1 MAGGVFEQADWPDSR
16 GDYVEVCDECR
27 TAIWSTCWD
36 EEPSDGFDV
45 FDAFLRTNGWRN
57 YCVPGDPDM
66 SDGGVGSSAVKPNNS
81 VIAFGGRFD
90 GGVRTLT
97 DAKGHALR
105 FREYFE
111 RPGGVSL
118 GLFPVEGD
126 GERDGLPVVCELKY
140 HADVRVEDCM
150 ARFLVEA
157 SRAVVSGNAEHEQ
170 CVVVTRPGVAV
181 SLDLRSD
188 AFAPA
193 ILAHGDGLGDAYPL
207 TDHLCGIF
215 PFGISEKGCLL
226 YRWSDEGTAYK
237 AALGPQPDQGRPDRA
252 VVLDAGVWER
262 AVPAMLN
269 FFGQERPDFLCLRLV
284 AHGAADWFER
294 IYTMNSCRTAQ
305 QILDS
310 ARDAEGGGAMV

>member
-1 MAGGVFEQADWPDSR
+1 MGMAFKSADELNAERLADRHVHLNSNGFVLGTSSAGKSFKVKFELAHWFLNQ
-16 GDYVEVCDECR
+16 
-27 TAIWSTCWD
+27 
-36 EEPSDGFDV
+36 FDV
-45 FDAFLRTNGWRN
+45 E
-57 YCVPGDPDM
+57 
-66 SDGGVGSSAVKPNNS
+66 PNNS
-81 VIAFGGRFD
+81 VIAFGGRLD

>member
-1 MAGGVFEQADWPDSR
+1 
-16 GDYVEVCDECR
+16 
-27 TAIWSTCWD
+27 
-36 EEPSDGFDV
+36 
-45 FDAFLRTNGWRN
+45 
-57 YCVPGDPDM
+57 M
-66 SDGGVGSSAVKPNNS
+66 SDKKHGNPLLADRRSHMNSNGFVLGTSGAGKSFNVKAEMADMFLDRTFDKPIVLDPVSLGDRGGVGAVKPDNA
-81 VIAFGGRFD
+81 VVAFGGCFD

-97 DAKGHALR
+97 DAQGHALR

-157 SRAVVSGNAEHEQ
+157 SRALVGGNAEHEQ

-237 AALGPQPDQGRPDRA
+237 AALGPQPDQGRPERA

-284 AHGAADWFER
+284 AHGPADWFER
-294 IYTMNSCRTAQ
+294 IYTMKSCRTAQ

>member
-1 MAGGVFEQADWPDSR
+1 MGMAFKSADELNAERLADRHVHLNSNGFVLGTSSAGKSFKVKFELAHWFLNQ
-16 GDYVEVCDECR
+16 
-27 TAIWSTCWD
+27 
-36 EEPSDGFDV
+36 FDV
-45 FDAFLRTNGWRN
+45 EPI
-57 YCVPGDPDM
+57 VIDPDM

-284 AHGAADWFER
+284 AHGAVDWFER

>member
-1 MAGGVFEQADWPDSR
+1 
-16 GDYVEVCDECR
+16 
-27 TAIWSTCWD
+27 
-36 EEPSDGFDV
+36 
-45 FDAFLRTNGWRN
+45 
-57 YCVPGDPDM
+57 
-66 SDGGVGSSAVKPNNS
+66 
-81 VIAFGGRFD
+81 
-90 GGVRTLT
+90 
-97 DAKGHALR
+97 
-105 FREYFE
+105 
-111 RPGGVSL
+111 
-118 GLFPVEGD
+118 
-126 GERDGLPVVCELKY
+126 
-140 HADVRVEDCM
+140 
-150 ARFLVEA
+150 
-157 SRAVVSGNAEHEQ
+157 
-170 CVVVTRPGVAV
+170 VVVTRPGVAV

>member
-1 MAGGVFEQADWPDSR
+1 MSDKRHGNPLLADRRSHMNSNGFVLGTSGAGKSFNVKAEMADMFLD
-16 GDYVEVCDECR
+16 R
-27 TAIWSTCWD
+27 T
-36 EEPSDGFDV
+36 FDKPIV
-45 FDAFLRTNGWRN
+45 I
-57 YCVPGDPDM
+57 DPDM

-118 GLFPVEGD
+118 GLFPVESD
-126 GERDGLPVVCELKY
+126 AAGEGLPVACELKH
-140 HADVRVEDCM
+140 HADVRVEDRM

-157 SRAVVSGNAEHEQ
+157 SRALVGGDAEHERR
-170 CVVVTRPGVAV
+170 VVLTRPGVAV
-181 SLDLRSD
+181 PLDLESD

-193 ILAHGDGLGDAYPL
+193 FPSHGDGLGDAYPL

>member
-1 MAGGVFEQADWPDSR
+1 MGMAFKSADELNAERLADRHVHLNSNGFVLGTSSAGKSFKVKFELAHWFLNQ
-16 GDYVEVCDECR
+16 
-27 TAIWSTCWD
+27 
-36 EEPSDGFDV
+36 FDV
-45 FDAFLRTNGWRN
+45 EPI
-57 YCVPGDPDM
+57 VIDPDM

-97 DAKGHALR
+97 DAQGHALR
-105 FREYFE
+105 FREYLE

-118 GLFPVEGD
+118 GLFPVESD
-126 GERDGLPVVCELKY
+126 AAGEGLPVACELKH
-140 HADVRVEDCM
+140 HADVRVEDRM

-157 SRAVVSGNAEHEQ
+157 SRALVGGDAEHERR
-170 CVVVTRPGVAV
+170 VVLTRPGVAV
-181 SLDLRSD
+181 PLDLESD

-193 ILAHGDGLGDAYPL
+193 FPSHGDGLGDAYPL
-207 TDHLCGIF
+207 SNHLCGIL
-215 PFGISEKGCLL
+215 PTVGGECGCLL

-237 AALGPQPDQGRPDRA
+237 AVLGPQPDQGRPERA
-252 VVLDAGVWER
+252 VVLGEGIWER
-262 AVPAMLN
+262 AVPAMLD